1 MVDEGVVVS
10 LIVAS
15 LLTVILGSVLFGVNM
30 GTASMLMLMNLALTV
45 TIYILVENYVRK
57 TF

>member
-1 MVDEGVVVS
+1 MVDEGAVIS

-15 LLTVILGSVLFGVNM
+15 LLTVVLGSVLFGVNM
-30 GTASMLMLMNLALTV
+30 GTASMLMLINLATTV
-45 TIYILVENYVRK
+45 TIYLLVENYLQK

>member
-1 MVDEGVVVS
+1 MVDEGVVIS

-15 LLTVILGSVLFGVNM
+15 LLTAVLGSILFGVNM
-30 GTASMLMLMNLALTV
+30 GTSSMLMLINLAITV
-45 TIYILVENYVRK
+45 TIYLLIENYLQK